1 MLIKNRKEAA
11 QKLAEKLLRY
21 KDEDG
26 IVMAIPRGG
35 VPVGHEISERLNW
48 PLEIVLS
55 KKIGHPTNKEYAVG
69 AVSLTGRI
77 VNNEV
82 PVSEDY
88 IDTETKNIRN
98 ELLNKYHKYMH
109 DQDPLSITGKTVI
122 LTDDGVATGHTLL
135 STIDLLKRDKPTK
148 IIVAIP
154 VSSPGAMR
162 KIEEQVDEAICLAC
176 PENFRSVGQFYQTFD
191 QVTDE
196 EAIAQLHDR
205 RSFKES

>member
-1 MLIKNRKEAA
+1 MLIKDRKEAA
-11 QKLAEKLLRY
+11 GKLAEKLLKY
-21 KDEDG
+21 KDDDG

-55 KKIGHPTNKEYAVG
+55 KKIGHPTNKEYAIG

-88 IDTETKNIRN
+88 IDTETKNIRT

-109 DQDPLSITGKTVI
+109 DQEPLSITGKTVI

-135 STIDLLKRDKPTK
+135 STIDLLKHDKPAK
-148 IIVAIP
+148 IVVAIP

-191 QVTDE
+191 QVSDQ

>member
-11 QKLAEKLLRY
+11 EKLAEKLLKY
-21 KDEDG
+21 KDDDG

-55 KKIGHPTNKEYAVG
+55 KKIGHPTNKEYAIG

-77 VNNEV
+77 VNNEI

-109 DQDPLSITGKTVI
+109 DQEPLSITGKTVI

-135 STIDLLKRDKPTK
+135 STIDLLKRDKPAK
-148 IIVAIP
+148 IVVAIP

-162 KIEEQVDEAICLAC
+162 KIEERVDEAICLAC

-191 QVTDE
+191 QVTDQ